1 MRSGRVG
8 KRWRRQRRPRL
19 GRHGQRWRRTE
30 VDEAVRVVE
39 GRRNRRVL
47 RQQQVEAIVGSAIGE
62 IAGSH
67 RFGLDAESEHNREP
81 DHPMGT
87 SVGMAGR
94 CLADHG

>member
-30 VDEAVRVVE
+30 VDEAVRVVA

-47 RQQQVEAIVGSAIGE
+47 RQQQVVRSPDGHLGWDGWAVSSRPRLIERDPPIERVGA
-62 IAGSH
+62 
-67 RFGLDAESEHNREP
+67 P
-81 DHPMGT
+81 
-87 SVGMAGR
+87 
-94 CLADHG
+94 